1 MYKDGVS
8 GPAMLK
14 DEALD
19 CGHVITLV
27 SLRDEASLTG
37 KLTLL
42 RDILITYLYSQQT
55 QESQACRNKQ
65 GMKNTM
71 EVEI

>member
-27 SLRDEASLTG
+27 SLREASLTG

-42 RDILITYLYSQQT
+42 RDILITYLYSQQAGK
-55 QESQACRNKQ
+55 SSL
-65 GMKNTM
+65 
-71 EVEI
+71 